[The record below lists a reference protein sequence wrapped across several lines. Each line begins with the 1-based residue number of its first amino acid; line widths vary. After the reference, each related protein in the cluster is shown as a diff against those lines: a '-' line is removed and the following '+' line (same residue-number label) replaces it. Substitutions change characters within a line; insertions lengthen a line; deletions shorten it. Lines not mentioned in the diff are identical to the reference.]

1 MIPRLK
7 DAYEKKTIDDLQKK
21 FSMKNKYMVPKFIK
35 VVLNMGLGLDANDKK
50 KLQNCIED
58 MSLISGQKP
67 IVTKFKKSISNFKT
81 RKGTTAG
88 VKVTLRSNRMYE
100 FIDRLVN
107 IALPRIKDFQGLSV
121 NGFDTFGNYSFG
133 IKEHIIFP
141 EINFDKVDRIRGM
154 DITLVTNSKNKK
166 FTFALLESMNFP
178 FNKQKKN
185 KEINWGT
192 MAKTSSIQRNLKRIR
207 LAKKFLKK
215 RENLKKIIKNRKLPL
230 EDRFAAQLKLAKIP
244 KNSSKTRIRNRC
256 EITGRPH
263 GYYRKLKISR
273 IALRDLAS
281 KGKIPGMT
289 KSSW

>member
-7 DAYEKKTIDDLQKK
+7 DEYEKKTIDDLQKK

-58 MSLISGQKP
+58 MSLISGQRP

-121 NGFDTFGNYSFG
+121 NGFDTFGNYSLG

-141 EINFDKVDRIRGM
+141 EINFDKVDQIRGM